1 MKYLFLLFLL
11 ALVACDTHSFERDK
25 RQIIAKDEIRRQLR
39 GIRGYSITSFKEDT
53 LQTWTDSVIIH
64 PIRYTLDF
72 NYNDSAGKPQNKKA
86 IVIFTPSG
94 NAILKSAFTDEP
106 ITK

>member
-1 MKYLFLLFLL
+1 MKYIFLLFLS
-11 ALVACDTHSFERDK
+11 ALVACETHSFERDK
-25 RQIIAKDEIRRQLR
+25 RQIIAKNEIRRQLR
-39 GIRGYSITSFKEDT
+39 SFRGYSITSFKEDT

-72 NYNDSAGKPQNKKA
+72 VYNDSFGKPQNKKA
-86 IVIFTPSG
+86 IVIFTPLG
-94 NAILKSAFTDEP
+94 NAILRSDITDGP